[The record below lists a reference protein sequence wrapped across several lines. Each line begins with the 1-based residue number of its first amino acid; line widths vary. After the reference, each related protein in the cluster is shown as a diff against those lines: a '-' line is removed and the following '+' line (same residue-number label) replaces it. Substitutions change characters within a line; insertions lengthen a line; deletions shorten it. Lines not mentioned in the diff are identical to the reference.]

1 MRTLTPK
8 KLLRTVM
15 LTVSALMVGLFHPGL
30 AEAQSSCPAGFQ
42 QGTDAFGVQ
51 GCVNVGYQCPP
62 HGSWSVRD
70 NKCDC
75 LPEWPVWDDN
85 AKQCFAS
92 SCPAGFM
99 QGTDAFG
106 VQGCINVGYKCPTHG
121 SWSVQDNKCDCLPQ
135 WPVWNND
142 IRQCIV
148 SSCPAGFQLG
158 TDAFGV
164 QGCINV
170 GYQCPPHGSW
180 SVEDNKCDCLPGFP
194 VWDNNAKQCFALA
207 SAPPAPPVASCPELV
222 TYWPPTVNQDI
233 KDWCGLICPQS
244 FSCYLALGLE
254 KAFEISFCAGVAVAV
269 PFGAGTVGLACSIL
283 TTEANVP
290 QGFNCQSMGCH
301 CGCLHVPRPT
311 DRCIDPQGRHIC

>member
-1 MRTLTPK
+1 MIMQTLTPK

-51 GCVNVGYQCPP
+51 GC
-62 HGSWSVRD
+62 
-70 NKCDC
+70 
-75 LPEWPVWDDN
+75 
-85 AKQCFAS
+85 
-92 SCPAGFM
+92 
-99 QGTDAFG
+99 
-106 VQGCINVGYKCPTHG
+106 INVGYKCPTHG
-121 SWSVQDNKCDCLPQ
+121 SWSVRDNKCDCLPQ

-148 SSCPAGFQLG
+148 SSCPAGFQRG

-164 QGCINV
+164 QGCINA

-180 SVEDNKCDCLPGFP
+180 SVEDNKCDCLPGWP
-194 VWDNNAKQCFALA
+194 VWDNNAKQCFALS
-207 SAPPAPPVASCPELV
+207 SAPPAPPVASCPESV
-222 TYWPPTVNQDI
+222 TYWPPTVNQDV

-244 FSCYLALGLE
+244 FSCYLALAIE

-269 PFGAGTVGLACSIL
+269 PFGLGAPVGLACTAL
-283 TTEANVP
+283 TTEANIP